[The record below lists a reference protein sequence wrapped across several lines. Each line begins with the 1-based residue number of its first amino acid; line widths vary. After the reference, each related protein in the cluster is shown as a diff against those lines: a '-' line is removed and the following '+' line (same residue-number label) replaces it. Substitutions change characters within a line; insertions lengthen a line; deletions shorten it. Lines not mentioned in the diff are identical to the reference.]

1 MFIIKHHNY
10 PNSYLY
16 IYKYY
21 IKKKKKKKKKRTN
34 NLLLYSLYLLY
45 LL

>member
-16 IYKYY
+16 IYKNY
-21 IKKKKKKKKKRTN
+21 IKKKKKKKEQIIYYYIHYIYYIYYR
-34 NLLLYSLYLLY
+34 
-45 LL
+45 